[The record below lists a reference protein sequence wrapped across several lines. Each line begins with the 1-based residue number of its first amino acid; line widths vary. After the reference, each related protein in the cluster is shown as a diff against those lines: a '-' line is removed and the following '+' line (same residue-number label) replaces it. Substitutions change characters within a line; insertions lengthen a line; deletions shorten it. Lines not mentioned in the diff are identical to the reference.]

1 LSDDA
6 LRGLIDTGLQRRSA
20 WPFPSDLETQY
31 QARRGPSR
39 RARLARTLAVS
50 APLILLTLSLDWL
63 NAAPLLLQAVPLRFL
78 LAALCIGA
86 ALILPHVR
94 RTWQETLAFGV
105 PLLGMMV
112 VTQILGQ
119 LGTPRVA
126 DRYMMAAVVVVAA
139 FIATQPLPFIG
150 ALWICGAAT
159 LLFPAVLWLVPGP
172 IGLAANLDM
181 PAFNAGVMG
190 VVLLMSHRNEIAR
203 RLAFLTALR
212 HELTA
217 VEMSLLNAEL
227 LRLSSTDM
235 LTGLANRRQF
245 EFELARHWAD
255 RRRADL
261 AVALVDVD
269 YFKSFNDSAGHAA
282 GDACLRR
289 VAHAIAGAMREG
301 LDQAARYGG
310 EEFAV
315 LLPGATPGELEAL
328 GERLRRAVEDL
339 ALANPGRQ
347 DRPVTIS
354 VGLAWR
360 APSSR
365 TGQPDTLLREADRAL
380 YAAKNAGRNRVVLSE
395 ATRLA
400 ATG

>member
-1 LSDDA
+1 LSDEI
-6 LRGLIDTGLQRRSA
+6 LRTLIDTALQRRSA

-39 RARLARTLAVS
+39 RARLARTLAIA
-50 APLILLTLSLDWL
+50 APLILLTLTLDWL
-63 NAAPLLLQAVPLRFL
+63 NAPAMLAVAVPLRAL
-78 LAALCIGA
+78 LAAMCIGA
-86 ALILPHVR
+86 ALLFPHLR
-94 RTWQETLAFGV
+94 RAWQETVAYGV
-105 PLLGMMV
+105 PLLGMMA

-119 LGTPRVA
+119 VGNPRVA

-139 FIATQPLPFIG
+139 FIATQPLPLTG
-150 ALWICGAAT
+150 AIWICGAAA
-159 LLFPAVLWLVPGP
+159 LVFPAMLWLVPGP
-172 IGLAANLDM
+172 IDLASNLDM
-181 PAFNAGVMG
+181 PAFNIGVMA
-190 VVLLMSHRNEIAR
+190 VVLLLAQRNEIAR
-203 RLAFLTALR
+203 RMAFLTALR
-212 HELTA
+212 HEITA

-245 EFELARHWAD
+245 EFELARYWAD
-255 RRRADL
+255 RRRTDL

-282 GDACLRR
+282 GDVCLRR
-289 VAHAIAGAMREG
+289 VATAIAAAMRQG

-315 LLPGATPGELEAL
+315 LLPGATPGELETL

-347 DRPVTIS
+347 DCPVTIS

-360 APSSR
+360 ASGNR
-365 TGQPDTLLREADRAL
+365 AGQPDSLLREADRAL
-380 YAAKNAGRNRVVLSE
+380 YAAKNAGRNCVMLAE